1 MKSLILSSAIA
12 LSLAA
17 PAFASDQLALSLGV
31 EPGVY
36 TTAQLADLSR
46 AYEDNDQSRID
57 FILSG
62 GSNLDAA
69 AIESR
74 GLQLAIDRAIEEG
87 DYTHARNLA
96 ARQVTPSGSVVST
109 RGAADVPAYLQ
120 NVADDLN
127 IDTADFTLGELV
139 ALARYHEE
147 GNSSAVH
154 GMISRITN

>member
-1 MKSLILSSAIA
+1 MKNLFLTTAVA

-36 TTAQLADLSR
+36 TTAELADLSR
-46 AYEDNDQSRID
+46 AYEENDQTRIN

-69 AIESR
+69 TIERRGTVQAIGLAIE
-74 GLQLAIDRAIEEG
+74 QG
-87 DYTHARNLA
+87 DYTHAQNLRA
-96 ARQVTPSGSVVST
+96 NLSTPSDGTLSS
-109 RGAADVPAYLQ
+109 RGTADLPAYLV
-120 NVADDLN
+120 NVANTLN
-127 IDTADFTLGELV
+127 VNAADFTVGELT

-147 GNSSAVH
+147 GDSVRVQGLINRV
-154 GMISRITN
+154 TN